1 MKSFDYKS
9 PQAERIIKFLDKLEK
24 DEKQEAKVNQEEY
37 SHEYY
42 PANGLFPG
50 FNDNFVVGFDI
61 DQAGSI
67 KRKGYDPEIRIFN
80 SPDLIKI
87 FDEYGKDRTLEILN
101 NLTFIFL
108 QRKIK
113 TIEKEGF
120 TGSNSLWHK
129 GINNF
134 LKSGFKPITK
144 SKRSKKNV
152 SDSTRMIYIEVYSHY
167 RRIKSKGGRKN
178 SEIYEELEA
187 FMYKHK
193 ATKKFF
199 GKSYKKGHI
208 KNIIEH
214 KLYLAT

>member
-1 MKSFDYKS
+1 MKPFDYKS
-9 PQAERIIKFLDKLEK
+9 LQAKRIIKFLDKLEIE
-24 DEKQEAKVNQEEY
+24 EKQEAKVNQEKY

-50 FNDNFVVGFDI
+50 VNDNFVVGFDI

-67 KRKGYDPEIRIFN
+67 KRKGYDPEIRFFN

-108 QRKIK
+108 KRKIK

-120 TGSNSLWHK
+120 TGSDSIWNR

-134 LKSGFKPITK
+134 HKSGFKPITK

-152 SDSTRMIYIEVYSHY
+152 SDSTRMIYTEVYSHY
-167 RRIKSKGGRKN
+167 RRIKEKGDMIN

-187 FMYKHK
+187 LMFKYKD
-193 ATKKFF
+193 TKKFF
-199 GKSYKKGHI
+199 RKSD
-208 KNIIEH
+208 EQ
-214 KLYLAT
+214 LWT